1 MAKRLSIEDQ
11 IRKASKRIDF
21 SLASLEASLTENGG
35 DFDTRAVVH
44 RRNASIRIV
53 IRTRRADK
61 PYSWAMAVLLNNQ
74 RIDGIDWE
82 PTVQDHRGKSHNCSG
97 WHRHIWTAARADTDK
112 ECLPGFSPAS
122 VREFLSRGLALLG
135 VQLQQEEQHDHPM
148 LWN

>member
-61 PYSWAMAVLLNNQ
+61 P
-74 RIDGIDWE
+74 
-82 PTVQDHRGKSHNCSG
+82 
-97 WHRHIWTAARADTDK
+97 
-112 ECLPGFSPAS
+112 
-122 VREFLSRGLALLG
+122 
-135 VQLQQEEQHDHPM
+135 
-148 LWN
+148 